1 MIDRLRLLLDRPL
14 DPAVARAAV
23 ALGSAIF
30 LGFAA
35 IFVLGAGERDHPVS
49 SREGTAR
56 SSRVATAPVE
66 EIAPKSKAK
75 PRLPRRRQDPQDE
88 RASAAGRRAAR
99 ALQSH
104 RALQHVPYR
113 DGGVAVALV
122 GARGSRA
129 VLRVSAST
137 IPAAR
142 RGWHRFLRRYYDSG
156 RSYVPVFKAVARH
169 SRTRGGA

>member
-66 EIAPKSKAK
+66 EIAPKSKR
-75 PRLPRRRQDPQDE
+75 PSSRRRQDPQDD
-88 RASAAGRRAAR
+88 RGSAAGRRAAR
-99 ALQSH
+99 ALRSH

-113 DGGVAVALV
+113 NGGLAVALV

-129 VLRVSAST
+129 VLRVSAPT

-142 RGWHRFLRRYYDSG
+142 RGWHRFLRRYRDSG

>member
-14 DPAVARAAV
+14 DPAVARAVV

-35 IFVLGAGERDHPVS
+35 IFVLGAGERERPVS
-49 SREGTAR
+49 SREGAAR
-56 SSRVATAPVE
+56 SSRVAAAPVE
-66 EIAPKSKAK
+66 EIAPKPKRHSS
-75 PRLPRRRQDPQDE
+75 RRQQDPQDD
-88 RASAAGRRAAR
+88 RGSAAGGRAAR

-104 RALQHVPYR
+104 RALQHVPYL
-113 DGGVAVALV
+113 DSGLTVALV

-129 VLRVSAST
+129 VLRVSAPT

-142 RGWHRFLRRYYDSG
+142 RGWHRFLRRYGDSG
-156 RSYVPVFKAVARH
+156 RSYVAVFKAVARH
-169 SRTRGGA
+169 SGTRGGA